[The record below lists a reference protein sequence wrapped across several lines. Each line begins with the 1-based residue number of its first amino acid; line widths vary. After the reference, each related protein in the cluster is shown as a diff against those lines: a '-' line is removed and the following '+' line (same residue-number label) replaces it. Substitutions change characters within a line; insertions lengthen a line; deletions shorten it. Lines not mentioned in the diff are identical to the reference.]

1 MECVNQM
8 TKNSTYDSQY
18 FFFNQNTLFVKKI
31 TQNTLFYGIYTRKE
45 NMILG
50 RLKMGEHQ
58 AKYGALSPG
67 HLTGFAIFS
76 SLKRGSEGTNTM
88 TNTTKKYNS
97 CLSLTNTLAL
107 QYFHLHVIHP
117 IKDIL
122 QFRTYISLREN
133 CFAKKT
139 STKHHY
145 A

>member
-31 TQNTLFYGIYTRKE
+31 TQNTLFYGIYTCKE

-76 SLKRGSEGTNTM
+76 SLKRGSGG

-97 CLSLTNTLAL
+97 CLSLASTLAL
-107 QYFHLHVIHP
+107 QYFHLLVVHQ

-122 QFRTYISLREN
+122 QFR
-133 CFAKKT
+133 A
-139 STKHHY
+139 
-145 A
+145 